1 LQYHKEVCRLVTGD
15 AREKLARG
23 MISFAQQWMHFVKE
37 RCERGR
43 GLRPRWSHHGL
54 DFLMTVCEPQ
64 NTNYLD
70 DQQFEVSVVI
80 SKFCIFE
87 CKFLFF
93 IIVLFT
99 FSVVKLYL

>member
-15 AREKLARG
+15 AHEKLARG

-43 GLRPRWSHHGL
+43 GLRPRWANHGL

-64 NTNYLD
+64 NTNFLD
-70 DQQFEVSVVI
+70 DQQFEVSLI
-80 SKFCIFE
+80 S
-87 CKFLFF
+87 
-93 IIVLFT
+93 V
-99 FSVVKLYL
+99 YL

>member
-1 LQYHKEVCRLVTGD
+1 VTGD

-23 MISFAQQWMHFVKE
+23 MISFALQWMHFVKE

-43 GLRPRWSHHGL
+43 GLRPRWANHGL

-70 DQQFEVSVVI
+70 DQQFDVSVII
-80 SKFCIFE
+80 SKFCMFE
-87 CKFLFF
+87 CQLFYFF
-93 IIVLFT
+93 IVLLFT
-99 FSVVKLYL
+99 SSCTLFVASI

>member
-1 LQYHKEVCRLVTGD
+1 MQYHKEVCRLVTGD

-23 MISFAQQWMHFVKE
+23 MISFAQQWMQFVKE

-54 DFLMTVCEPQ
+54 EFLMMVCEPQ

-70 DQQFEVSVVI
+70 DQQFEVRVVT
-80 SKFCIFE
+80 SKFDIQRTVHRDIF
-87 CKFLFF
+87 L
-93 IIVLFT
+93 
-99 FSVVKLYL
+99 